1 MTARPAPPLGRPSS
15 PSERPSELRPLP
27 RSGQPGRVLGG
38 LLLVIVCGAVT
49 AFLFAAAA
57 NRQQVLVVARD
68 VPIGAKLTAD
78 DLAAAQVG
86 ADAPVKTMPA
96 SQKGQMVGLYAATDL
111 RAGTLLTA
119 SEVTGALSPSPGQQV
134 VAVAFKASQLPP
146 LHPGDQVLV
155 VPTPGAGGQD
165 TGGNAG
171 SAAAPLA
178 NQVPAVVDQVADPD
192 ADGMV
197 RVSLLA
203 ASDVGSAIVRQAST
217 GRISLVVTMRRGNS

>member
-1 MTARPAPPLGRPSS
+1 MTTRSAPPLGRSSS
-15 PSERPSELRPLP
+15 PGDRPGELRPLP
-27 RSGQPGRVLGG
+27 RSGQRGRVLGG
-38 LLLVIVCGAVT
+38 LLVVIVCGALT
-49 AFLFAAAA
+49 AFLFVAAAH
-57 NRQQVLVVARD
+57 RQQVLVIARD
-68 VPIGAKLTAD
+68 VPIGTKLTAD
-78 DLAAAQVG
+78 DLVAAQVG
-86 ADAPVKTMPA
+86 ADAPVKTVPA
-96 SQKGQMVGLYAATDL
+96 SQKTQMVGLYAATDL
-111 RAGTLLTA
+111 RAGTLLTT
-119 SEVTGALSPSPGQQV
+119 SEVTSALSPGQGQQV
-134 VAVAFKASQLPP
+134 VAVAVKASQIPS

-203 ASDVGSAIVRQAST
+203 ASDVGSPIVRQAST